1 MHRRSC
7 LLLFV
12 VVALT
17 LGWSQGVSAQTK
29 PAGEFVWALHVSISP
44 SWFDPGENGGLITP
58 FAVLYAMHDGVVRPM
73 PGQKIG
79 NSLAES
85 WAESPDGL
93 VYEFKLR
100 QGLRFHNG
108 DPCTAEDVKFSF
120 DRYKGGGATELRA
133 NVQRV
138 EVVDPLTVRFHLK
151 EPWPDFLTFYGTSAT
166 AAGLM
171 VPKKYLEQ
179 VGDDGFKKHPAGHR
193 DRAGGIRGLLAKGAE
208 RQAAHHQG
216 RA

>member
-1 MHRRSC
+1 NRRSC
-7 LLLFV
+7 ILLL
-12 VVALT
+12 AIAMLT
-17 LGWSQGVSAQTK
+17 LSWVHDVSAQTK
-29 PAGEFVWALHVSISP
+29 PSGELVWALHVSISP

-79 NSLAES
+79 NSLADS
-85 WAESPDGL
+85 WTESPDGL

-120 DRYKGGGATELRA
+120 ERYKGGGATELRA

-138 EVVDPLTVRFHLK
+138 EVVDRLTVRFHLT

-166 AAGLM
+166 AAGLV
-171 VPKKYLEQ
+171 VPKQYLERA
-179 VGDDGFKKHPAGHR
+179 GERGCKKHPSA
-193 DRAGGIRGLLAKGAE
+193 LAHDKF
-208 RQAAHHQG
+208 
-216 RA
+216 